1 MEFEL
6 RTLKSDDLFP
16 MFGILSKIG
25 FKDLKEIITPDKIKD
40 MKSMI
45 SQKDDEDEDE
55 NTDATT
61 MLGVSVVM
69 EVVSIIMKNLPS
81 CKNEI
86 YTFLSGLSGMTVK
99 EIGNLDMVTFT
110 KMIVAV
116 VQKQE
121 FKDFFKVVSKL
132 FK

>member
-25 FKDLKEIITPDKIKD
+25 FKDLKEIITLDKIKD

-110 KMIVAV
+110 EMIVAV

>member
-1 MEFEL
+1 
-6 RTLKSDDLFP
+6 

-110 KMIVAV
+110 EMIVAV

>member
-86 YTFLSGLSGMTVK
+86 YTFLSGLSGITVK

-110 KMIVAV
+110 EMIVAV

>member
-25 FKDLKEIITPDKIKD
+25 FKDLKEIITPDKIKN

-45 SQKDDEDEDE
+45 SQKDNEDEDE

-110 KMIVAV
+110 EMIVAV

>member
-16 MFGILSKIG
+16 MFVILSKIG

-45 SQKDDEDEDE
+45 SQKDDEDE

-69 EVVSIIMKNLPS
+69 EVVSIIMKNLPF

-110 KMIVAV
+110 EMIVAV

>member
-25 FKDLKEIITPDKIKD
+25 FKDLKEIITPDKIKY

-55 NTDATT
+55 NTDATI

-110 KMIVAV
+110 AMIVAV

>member
-45 SQKDDEDEDE
+45 SQNDDDE

-69 EVVSIIMKNLPS
+69 EIVSIIMKNLPS

-86 YTFLSGLSGMTVK
+86 YTFLSGLSGMKVK
-99 EIGNLDMVTFT
+99 EIAELDMVTFT
-110 KMIVAV
+110 EMIVAV

>member
-16 MFGILSKIG
+16 MFAILSKIG

-45 SQKDDEDEDE
+45 SQKDDDEDE

-86 YTFLSGLSGMTVK
+86 YTFLSGLSGMKVK
-99 EIGNLDMVTFT
+99 EIENLDMVTFT
-110 KMIVAV
+110 EMIVAV